1 MDREEAKPS
10 PPQGLQPV
18 LGTTLD
24 IVSKS
29 VAAFAIVLYGC
40 GFLITSIH
48 QFSYGFVE
56 TNPFRPRIASAGTW
70 FLLFTAVPL
79 AIARGMQR
87 YRHLWA
93 GQEKW
98 WHNIGAILFEY
109 YVACFFFGPA
119 FFWMFDFYVD
129 PMAVLPTP
137 TTWKMVEAVLALLA
151 VLVLITLCVW
161 KRVPWYVS
169 GIASIILV
177 GNFIRSASI
186 ELFAFGHFRFSA
198 IWLWFFAIGI
208 IALLEM
214 KVRSWKPRLGDW
226 PQTIFLVL
234 GALLIFASYYY
245 PHIKSS
251 WGGGSPI
258 PVTIY
263 FTKDSI
269 IMPNQSVGALLVD
282 ESDAGL
288 YVVGKNDKKATFI
301 PRGSVGLVYYSGA
314 SGYLV
319 GTGFISSPPQW
330 K

>member
-1 MDREEAKPS
+1 MEQEKANSS
-10 PPQGLQPV
+10 PPLPQPV
-18 LGTTLD
+18 SLPPAVGTTLD

-48 QFSYGFVE
+48 QFNYGFVE
-56 TNPFRPRIASAGTW
+56 TNPFRPRIASAGAW

-129 PMAVLPTP
+129 PVTVVLTP
-137 TTWKMVEAVLALLA
+137 TTWGMTKAALALLA
-151 VLVLITLCVW
+151 VLVLIALCVW

-169 GIASIILV
+169 GIATIILV
-177 GNFIRSASI
+177 GNLIRNAATD
-186 ELFAFGHFRFSA
+186 LFVLEHFRFAA
-198 IWLWFFAIGI
+198 IWLWFFAVGI
-208 IALLEM
+208 LGLLEM
-214 KVRSWKPRLGDW
+214 KARSWIPRLGDW
-226 PQTIFLVL
+226 TQTIFLML
-234 GALLIFASYYY
+234 GALLVFASYYY

-251 WGGGSPI
+251 WGGGAPI

-263 FTKDSI
+263 FTKDSA
-269 IMPNQSVGALLVD
+269 IMPSQSVGALLVD

-301 PRGSVGLVYYSGA
+301 PRSAVGLVYYSDDV
-314 SGYLV
+314 SGFSLAK
-319 GTGFISSPPQW
+319 P